1 MDIITRFHESA
12 LSFPAMAVCVLLL
25 ILILYQNNK
34 RKERKIN
41 GFFLVIEP
49 YNSKTKTVKLIEL
62 SPIQMGKLEETKAK
76 IEARKGKDATDNSQL
91 PKTEA
96 LVLSSDDHNDWIKAL
111 EELKRSLRV
120 NAFDW
125 KPFNGASNQKYVK
138 NDILS
143 IEFENGTPTIGIPLR
158 LPITPRL

>member
-1 MDIITRFHESA
+1 MDIITKFHESA

-25 ILILYQNNK
+25 ILILYQSNK

-62 SPIQMGKLEETKAK
+62 SPIQMGRLEKTAEEEKKDKAHSQQLEK
-76 IEARKGKDATDNSQL
+76 IEGEGKKELVISASDNS
-91 PKTEA
+91 KWVK
-96 LVLSSDDHNDWIKAL
+96 LVEELRLSSSN
-111 EELKRSLRV
+111 V
-120 NAFDW
+120 FDW
-125 KPFNGASNQKYVK
+125 KPINGASNQKYVK

-143 IEFENGTPTIGIPLR
+143 IEFVHGAPVIGISLR